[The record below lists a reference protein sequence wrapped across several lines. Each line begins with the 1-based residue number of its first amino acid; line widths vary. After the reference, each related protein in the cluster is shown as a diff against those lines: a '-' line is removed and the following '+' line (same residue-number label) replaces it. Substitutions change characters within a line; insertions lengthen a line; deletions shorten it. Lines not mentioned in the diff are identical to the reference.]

1 MCFGG
6 YTYICNC
13 RDIRS
18 STSQEPQLEVDLE
31 GAMATEKPPI
41 SLPSSPGMS
50 QLPTVLREPIPESEV
65 PCDIPVK
72 KFPEDVSLS
81 VRCSKH
87 DRKAN
92 VELRDYITG

>member
-6 YTYICNC
+6 KTYIWNY

-18 STSQEPQLEVDLE
+18 SKSQETQLEVDLE

-41 SLPSSPGMS
+41 SLPLSPGMS
-50 QLPTVLREPIPESEV
+50 QLPTVLRVPMPESEV

-87 DRKAN
+87 AWKAN
-92 VELRDYITG
+92 VGLHDYITG